1 MIDELNEDR
10 WAWLAQ
16 LDEEMLQGGVMMS
29 DFANE
34 LIRNADLCFASGAF
48 VACLVMSGATIETWL
63 REECTDG
70 DRFIELIDA
79 SDFDASTKAA
89 MHDLRR
95 ERNRWVHI
103 DNPWEECDLEDQYSR
118 GHPDLESKC
127 RGALRLMRSV
137 VYSTPWL

>member
-1 MIDELNEDR
+1 
-10 WAWLAQ
+10 
-16 LDEEMLQGGVMMS
+16 MS
-29 DFANE
+29 DFASE

-48 VACLVMSGATIETWL
+48 VACLVMSGATIETSL
-63 REECTDG
+63 REEGTDG

-89 MHDLRR
+89 MHELRR

-103 DNPWEECDLEDQYSR
+103 DNPWGECDLEDQYGR

-127 RGALRLMRSV
+127 KGALRLMRSV
-137 VYSTPWL
+137 VYSAPWL